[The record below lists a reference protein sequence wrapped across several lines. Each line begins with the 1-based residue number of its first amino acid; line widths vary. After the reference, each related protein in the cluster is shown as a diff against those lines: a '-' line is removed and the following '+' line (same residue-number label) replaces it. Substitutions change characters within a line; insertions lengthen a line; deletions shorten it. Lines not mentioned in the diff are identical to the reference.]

1 MQDRPTAAE
10 LLATLTEYL
19 EGEVQPNVTGT
30 LRYHTLV
37 AANITRMLRREAEL
51 YPAAV
56 QREVTALAE
65 LLELPATTPDG
76 DDTRREL
83 GTLNAELARRLRAG
97 EGDHT
102 FEQRCWDVVFEAT
115 KDKLAIS
122 KPGYDSY
129 DMADEVRLSG
139 TAGEVRLSGTAGE
152 VRLSGT
158 GGEVGTGGVRPA
170 SRRRV

>member
-51 YPAAV
+51 YPAAAG
-56 QREVTALAE
+56 RERRALAD
-65 LLELPATTPDG
+65 LLDRPTLDG
-76 DDTRREL
+76 GGEDDTPAEL
-83 GTLNAELARRLRAG
+83 AELNAELARRLRSG
-97 EGDHT
+97 EGDHA
-102 FEQRCWDVVFEAT
+102 FELRCWDVLFDAT
-115 KDKLAIS
+115 RDKLAIS

-129 DMADEVRLSG
+129 DMADEVGRV
-139 TAGEVRLSGTAGE
+139 TAAD
-152 VRLSGT
+152 
-158 GGEVGTGGVRPA
+158 EVG
-170 SRRRV
+170 RVGRADEGR

>member
-51 YPAAV
+51 YPDAAR
-56 QREVTALAE
+56 RERRALTDLLDRPAQDDGGEDDAPAE
-65 LLELPATTPDG
+65 LAD
-76 DDTRREL
+76 
-83 GTLNAELARRLRAG
+83 LNAELARRLRSG
-97 EGDHT
+97 EGDHG
-102 FEQRCWDVVFEAT
+102 FELRCWDVLFDAT
-115 KDKLAIS
+115 RDKLAIS

-129 DMADEVRLSG
+129 DMADEVG
-139 TAGEVRLSGTAGE
+139 AGDEGR
-152 VRLSGT
+152 
-158 GGEVGTGGVRPA
+158 
-170 SRRRV
+170 

>member
-51 YPAAV
+51 YPTAAR
-56 QREVTALAE
+56 RERDALAALLDRPTHGTDGRRDGGDGGDGGDRGDVLDE
-65 LLELPATTPDG
+65 LAA
-76 DDTRREL
+76 
-83 GTLNAELARRLRAG
+83 LNAELAGRLRAG
-97 EGDHT
+97 EGDHA
-102 FEQRCWDVVFEAT
+102 FELRTWDVLFAAT
-115 KDKLAIS
+115 RDKLAIS

-129 DMADEVRLSG
+129 DMADEVGRIVV
-139 TAGEVRLSGTAGE
+139 ADE
-152 VRLSGT
+152 
-158 GGEVGTGGVRPA
+158 
-170 SRRRV
+170 